1 MKQLSSSKKVIVILG
16 IIALLAVSV
25 MAIMFN
31 NDLTSVIIISIVQFI
46 LIQAVCY
53 VGIYS
58 VMKVGAARGHKLFT
72 WGILTTLIFMGLIY
86 IFAADNFRQYSA
98 AIIALL
104 GFSSALIMREVENTH
119 PDNKKQEEQ

>member
-1 MKQLSSSKKVIVILG
+1 MAKKIIVILG
-16 IIALLAVSV
+16 IIALIAISISTIWLNDNLTAV
-25 MAIMFN
+25 I
-31 NDLTSVIIISIVQFI
+31 TISVIQFI

-58 VMKVGAARGHKLFT
+58 EMKVGSARGHKLFT
-72 WGILTTLIFMGLIY
+72 WGIITTLIFMGLIY

-119 PDNKKQEEQ
+119 PDNKKQEQ

>member
-1 MKQLSSSKKVIVILG
+1 MKQLSSGKKIVVILG
-16 IIALLAVSV
+16 IIALI
-25 MAIMFN
+25 AISISAIWL
-31 NDLTSVIIISIVQFI
+31 NDNLTAIITISVIQFI

-58 VMKVGAARGHKLFT
+58 EMKVGSARGHKLFT
-72 WGILTTLIFMGLIY
+72 WGIVTTLIFMGLIY

-119 PDNKKQEEQ
+119 PDNKKQEQ

>member
-1 MKQLSSSKKVIVILG
+1 MKQLSSGKKIIVILG
-16 IIALLAVSV
+16 IIALI
-25 MAIMFN
+25 AISISTIWL
-31 NDLTSVIIISIVQFI
+31 NDNLTAIITISVIQFI

-58 VMKVGAARGHKLFT
+58 EMKVGSARGHKLFT
-72 WGILTTLIFMGLIY
+72 WGIVTTLIFMGLIY

-119 PDNKKQEEQ
+119 PDNKKQEQ

>member
-1 MKQLSSSKKVIVILG
+1 MKQLSSGKKIVVILG
-16 IIALLAVSV
+16 IIALIAISISAIWLNDNLTAV
-25 MAIMFN
+25 I
-31 NDLTSVIIISIVQFI
+31 TISVIQFI

-58 VMKVGAARGHKLFT
+58 EMKVGSARGHKLFT
-72 WGILTTLIFMGLIY
+72 WGIVTTLIFMGLIY

-119 PDNKKQEEQ
+119 PDNKKQEQ

>member
-1 MKQLSSSKKVIVILG
+1 MKQLSSGKKIVVILG
-16 IIALLAVSV
+16 IIALIAVSIS
-25 MAIMFN
+25 AIWL
-31 NDLTSVIIISIVQFI
+31 NDNLTAVITISVIQFI

-58 VMKVGAARGHKLFT
+58 EMKVGSARGHKLFT
-72 WGILTTLIFMGLIY
+72 WGIVTTLIFMGLIY

-119 PDNKKQEEQ
+119 PDNKKQEQ

>member
-1 MKQLSSSKKVIVILG
+1 MKQLSSGKKIIVILG
-16 IIALLAVSV
+16 IIALI
-25 MAIMFN
+25 AISISAIWL
-31 NDLTSVIIISIVQFI
+31 NDNLTAIITISVIQFI

-58 VMKVGAARGHKLFT
+58 EMKVGSARGHKLFT
-72 WGILTTLIFMGLIY
+72 WGIVTTLIFMGLIY

-119 PDNKKQEEQ
+119 PDNKKQKQ

>member
-1 MKQLSSSKKVIVILG
+1 MKQLSSGKKIIVILG
-16 IIALLAVSV
+16 IIALIAISISTIWLNDNLTAV
-25 MAIMFN
+25 I
-31 NDLTSVIIISIVQFI
+31 TISVIQFI

-58 VMKVGAARGHKLFT
+58 EMKVGSARGHKLFT
-72 WGILTTLIFMGLIY
+72 WGVVTTLIFMGLIY

-119 PDNKKQEEQ
+119 PDNKKQEQ

>member
-1 MKQLSSSKKVIVILG
+1 MKQLSGTKKVVVILG

-25 MAIMFN
+25 LSVMYN
-31 NDLTSVIIISIVQFI
+31 NDLTSVLIISVVQFI

-58 VMKVGAARGHKLFT
+58 VMKVGVSRGHKLFT
-72 WGILTTLIFMGLIY
+72 WGIVTTLIFMGLIY

-119 PDNKKQEEQ
+119 PDNKKQEE

>member
-1 MKQLSSSKKVIVILG
+1 MKQLSSGKKIIVILG
-16 IIALLAVSV
+16 IIALIAISISAIWLNDNLTAV
-25 MAIMFN
+25 I
-31 NDLTSVIIISIVQFI
+31 TISVIQFI
-46 LIQAVCY
+46 LIQVVCY

-58 VMKVGAARGHKLFT
+58 EMKVGSARGHKLFT
-72 WGILTTLIFMGLIY
+72 WGIVTTLIFMGLIY

-119 PDNKKQEEQ
+119 PDNKKQEQ

>member
-1 MKQLSSSKKVIVILG
+1 MKQLSSGKKIVVILG
-16 IIALLAVSV
+16 IIALIAISISAIWLNDNLTAV
-25 MAIMFN
+25 I
-31 NDLTSVIIISIVQFI
+31 TISVIQFI

-58 VMKVGAARGHKLFT
+58 EMKVGSARGHKLFT
-72 WGILTTLIFMGLIY
+72 WGIVTTLIFMGLIY

-98 AIIALL
+98 VIIALL

-119 PDNKKQEEQ
+119 PDNKKQEQ

>member
-1 MKQLSSSKKVIVILG
+1 MKQLSSGKKIIVILG
-16 IIALLAVSV
+16 IIALIAISISTIWLNDNLTAV
-25 MAIMFN
+25 I
-31 NDLTSVIIISIVQFI
+31 TISVIQFI

-58 VMKVGAARGHKLFT
+58 EMKVGSARGHKLFT
-72 WGILTTLIFMGLIY
+72 WGIITTLIFMGLIY

-119 PDNKKQEEQ
+119 PDNKKQEQ

>member
-1 MKQLSSSKKVIVILG
+1 MKQLSSGKKIIVILG
-16 IIALLAVSV
+16 IIALIAISISTIWLNDNLTAV
-25 MAIMFN
+25 I
-31 NDLTSVIIISIVQFI
+31 TISVIQFI

-58 VMKVGAARGHKLFT
+58 EMKVGSARGHKLFT
-72 WGILTTLIFMGLIY
+72 WGIVTTLIFMGLIY

-119 PDNKKQEEQ
+119 PDNKKQEQ

>member
-1 MKQLSSSKKVIVILG
+1 MKQLSSGKKIIVILG
-16 IIALLAVSV
+16 IITLIAISISTIWLNDNLTAV
-25 MAIMFN
+25 I
-31 NDLTSVIIISIVQFI
+31 TISVIQFI

-58 VMKVGAARGHKLFT
+58 EMKVGSARGHKLFT
-72 WGILTTLIFMGLIY
+72 WGIVTTLIFMGLIY

-119 PDNKKQEEQ
+119 PDNKKQEQ

>member
-1 MKQLSSSKKVIVILG
+1 MKQLSNSKKIIVILG
-16 IIALLAVSV
+16 IIVLLAVSV
-25 MAIMFN
+25 AAVMFN
-31 NDLTSVIIISIVQFI
+31 DDLTSVIIISIVQFI

-58 VMKVGAARGHKLFT
+58 VMKVGVTRGHKLFT

-119 PDNKKQEEQ
+119 PDNKKQDEQ

>member
-1 MKQLSSSKKVIVILG
+1 MKQLSSGKKIIVILG
-16 IIALLAVSV
+16 IIALIAISISAIWLNDNLTAV
-25 MAIMFN
+25 I
-31 NDLTSVIIISIVQFI
+31 TISVIQFI

-58 VMKVGAARGHKLFT
+58 EMKVGSARGHKLFT
-72 WGILTTLIFMGLIY
+72 WGIVTTLIFMGLIY

-119 PDNKKQEEQ
+119 PDNKKQEQ

>member
-1 MKQLSSSKKVIVILG
+1 MKQLSSGKKIIVILG
-16 IIALLAVSV
+16 IIALI
-25 MAIMFN
+25 AISISAIWL
-31 NDLTSVIIISIVQFI
+31 NDNLTAIITISVIQFI

-58 VMKVGAARGHKLFT
+58 EMKVGSARGHKLFT
-72 WGILTTLIFMGLIY
+72 WGIVTTLIFMGLIY

-119 PDNKKQEEQ
+119 PDNKKQEQ

>member
-1 MKQLSSSKKVIVILG
+1 MKQLSSGKKIIVILG
-16 IIALLAVSV
+16 IIALI
-25 MAIMFN
+25 AISISTIWL
-31 NDLTSVIIISIVQFI
+31 NDNLTAIITISVIQFI

-58 VMKVGAARGHKLFT
+58 EMKVGSARGHKLFT
-72 WGILTTLIFMGLIY
+72 WGIVTTLIFTGLIY

-119 PDNKKQEEQ
+119 PDNKKQEQ

>member
-1 MKQLSSSKKVIVILG
+1 MKQLSSGKKIVVILG
-16 IIALLAVSV
+16 IIALIAISISAIWLNDNLTAV
-25 MAIMFN
+25 I
-31 NDLTSVIIISIVQFI
+31 TISVIQFI
-46 LIQAVCY
+46 LIQAICY

-58 VMKVGAARGHKLFT
+58 EMKVGSARGHKLFT
-72 WGILTTLIFMGLIY
+72 WGIVTTLIFMGLIY

-119 PDNKKQEEQ
+119 PDNKKQEQ

>member
-1 MKQLSSSKKVIVILG
+1 MKQLSSGKKIVVILG
-16 IIALLAVSV
+16 IIALIAISISTIWLNDNLTAV
-25 MAIMFN
+25 I
-31 NDLTSVIIISIVQFI
+31 TISVIQFI

-58 VMKVGAARGHKLFT
+58 EMKVGSARGHKLFT
-72 WGILTTLIFMGLIY
+72 WGIVTTLIFMGLIY

-119 PDNKKQEEQ
+119 PDNKKQEQ